1 MGIRSRP
8 TGGDG
13 RLMKKPETRLI
24 HTRKERL
31 ERVTVN
37 PPVERASTVLFSTE
51 EALYGP
57 KPTYGRMGLTV
68 HRELE
73 AAMCE
78 LEGATY
84 TRLAANGLQACTLA
98 IASTVRAGDHL
109 LFPDSSYGPTARFC
123 ERRLPAMGV
132 KTSRFDPRIGAGI
145 ADLIQDNTKAIFL
158 ESPGSLTFEVSDTP
172 AIVEIAKA
180 RGIRTIMDNTWG
192 AGLHHQPLALGVDL
206 SVQALTKYVSGHSDA
221 FGGAVM
227 TSTPGMAGRL
237 EALSEDWGISLA
249 PDDAFLCLRG
259 LRTLKT
265 RLKAHEAGGLAVSQ
279 WLAARDEVA
288 EVLNPALP
296 SHPDHALWKRDFSG
310 SNGLFGVVLNPVA
323 DKGLERFLEAMHLFS
338 MGFSW
343 GGFESLV
350 IPCDQQLTR
359 MKGSWTDS
367 RAGPLLRFH
376 IGLEA
381 VDDLVA
387 DLTTGFAAMTG
398 N

>member
-51 EALYGP
+51 KALYGP